1 MCRLLHDGTCIAC
14 LHFRECKGP
23 DKVVGAAGTDQMVE
37 NKAEP
42 GHAFKEA
49 RSQTG
54 VSFADMLYF
63 DGERS

>member
-1 MCRLLHDGTCIAC
+1 
-14 LHFRECKGP
+14 
-23 DKVVGAAGTDQMVE
+23 MVE